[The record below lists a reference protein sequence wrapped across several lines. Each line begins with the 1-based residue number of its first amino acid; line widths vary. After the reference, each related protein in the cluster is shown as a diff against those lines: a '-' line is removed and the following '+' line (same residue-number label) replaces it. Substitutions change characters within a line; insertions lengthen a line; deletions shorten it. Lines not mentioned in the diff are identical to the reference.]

1 MENQH
6 IISIQELLCNRGID
20 FDSKHV
26 KLVRHIDHRDV
37 KLIGDK
43 EYQDSL
49 YNLYRSQ
56 PDVFLTYQNEQD
68 TAKFNKVDYIVSFIG
83 EENST
88 ARFIGVYQKMG
99 QEEKEGGRSLFD
111 FRKVSGFEILEEKVI
126 IDWGDN
132 AISWHQW
139 WDNIK
144 YVIRIDRGMSEGE
157 IPVFHSYEDVMLS
170 YKQLNAIFTKDNKEW
185 RTKLEAL
192 NCVYLILDKNNG
204 KQYVGVTYRGKKS
217 SGIGIWGRWKEY
229 AETGGHGNDK
239 TLMDIWKK
247 DNLYPSQYFQW
258 CILETLPLNVTD
270 KVAIERESLYK
281 EKFGTR
287 KHGYNNN

>member
-1 MENQH
+1 MEIQH
-6 IISIQELLCNRGID
+6 IISIQELLRNRGID
-20 FDSKHV
+20 FDSKRV

-37 KLIGDK
+37 KLIGNK

-49 YNLYRSQ
+49 YSLYRSQ
-56 PDVFLTYQNEQD
+56 PEVFLTYQNEQD

-88 ARFIGVYQKMG
+88 ARFIGVYKKMG

-170 YKQLNAIFTKDNKEW
+170 YTQLNAIFTKDNKEW
-185 RTKLEAL
+185 RTKLEAV

-239 TLMDIWKK
+239 TLMDIWQK

-258 CILETLPLNVTD
+258 CILETLPLNVPD